1 MQVFSKTSLFTKH
14 SYTSSSHA
22 LKLREF
28 KQDVYGKNVFHED
41 STHAEMRR
49 ERKWSVCVEGGG
61 GGGER
66 LKGGNSSCE
75 IKSYSIP

>member
-14 SYTSSSHA
+14 SYISLSHA

-28 KQDVYGKNVFHED
+28 KQDAYGKNVFHED

-49 ERKWSVCVEGGG
+49 ERKWSVCGEGG
-61 GGGER
+61 R